1 MAEVNAARV
10 AVWYDG
16 DCPLCRRE
24 VRWIRRLDRSGT
36 IAFIDLS
43 LGEPCPVDRRTMLA
57 RFHAQEGGKGL
68 VSGAAAFG
76 AMWRQI
82 PALRPLGLLALWPP
96 ALWSL
101 ERAYLVFL
109 RIRPTLQAIAARR
122 SLAVLPVLAASGALA
137 AAFAM
142 AVALIL

>member
-1 MAEVNAARV
+1 MSDPPAPAQDPRL

-24 VRWIRRLDRSGT
+24 VHLIQKLDRQQVIT
-36 IAFIDLS
+36 FIDLS
-43 LGEPCPVDRRTMLA
+43 LGEPCPIDRRTMLA
-57 RFHAQEGGKGL
+57 RFHAQETGKGL

-82 PALRPLGLLALWPP
+82 PTLRPFGLLALWRP

-101 ERAYLVFL
+101 ERAYLLFL
-109 RIRPTLQAIAARR
+109 RLRPFLQALAR
-122 SLAVLPVLAASGALA
+122 SLDGDNDRLSRPL
-137 AAFAM
+137 
-142 AVALIL
+142 